1 MFFCLPQVQGRTQNH
16 PAALSN
22 QQEYKPNMHVTGQDN
37 PPLHSG
43 LSWYKHDVFYHLLPQ
58 EEGEKQS

>member
-22 QQEYKPNMHVTGQDN
+22 QQEYKPNAHVTGQDN
-37 PPLHSG
+37 PPSHSG
-43 LSWYKHDVFYHLLPQ
+43 LSWYKHMFYHLLPQ